1 MDWTRRQSLQ
11 FGLGALAAIS
21 GLRGAAAQNYPARPM
36 TLVVP
41 FARAGISAS
50 Q

>member
-1 MDWTRRQSLQ
+1 LDWTRRQSLQ
-11 FGLGALAAIS
+11 VGLGALAAIS

>member
-1 MDWTRRQSLQ
+1 LDWTRRQSLQ
-11 FGLGALAAIS
+11 VGLGALAAIS
-21 GLRGAAAQNYPARPM
+21 GSRGAAAQNYPARPM